1 LYVSPEELDVV
12 VMVAASGV
20 EGERRESRERNAETT
35 TRRRCRSDLSLS
47 LASRSRQTMLPQL
60 SLSRSLFSLARRL
73 EFELLFVSA
82 TGALLFIIINLEVRR
97 KARRVRDEGCVFVF
111 RSSEP
116 QRVRIDRFD
125 RPRPSLSQL
134 GLLRLPLFFS
144 LTSLSPASPP
154 PLSFSPPSTPKQFG
168 FRATSEL

>member
-1 LYVSPEELDVV
+1 
-12 VMVAASGV
+12 
-20 EGERRESRERNAETT
+20 
-35 TRRRCRSDLSLS
+35 
-47 LASRSRQTMLPQL
+47 MLPQL

-116 QRVRIDRFD
+116 QRVRIDR
-125 RPRPSLSQL
+125 SLSSEASFVSLFSSRSPLSPLHPPPSFFLAALDSQTV
-134 GLLRLPLFFS
+134 RLPS
-144 LTSLSPASPP
+144 HE
-154 PLSFSPPSTPKQFG
+154 
-168 FRATSEL
+168 RALKK